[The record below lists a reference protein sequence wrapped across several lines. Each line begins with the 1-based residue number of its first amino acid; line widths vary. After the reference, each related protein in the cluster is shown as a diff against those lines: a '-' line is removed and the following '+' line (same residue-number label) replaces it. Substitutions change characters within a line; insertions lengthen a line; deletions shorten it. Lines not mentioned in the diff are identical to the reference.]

1 MSEINYKVKYE
12 QLKLKFMSS
21 MDMAYRLGFEDGAK
35 DAQMT
40 QMAEQQQ
47 AQEEAAQQQANAEA
61 NGFGGDG
68 EGGDEEGGEG
78 EAPGGAPG
86 EEDGSE
92 GGGEQ
97 PEISGAG
104 APGMEG
110 EGTKQ
115 DDGTGGLDS
124 SDADPDAPP
133 VEGSELESH
142 ISELEQ
148 MMIGKSEVS
157 VEDLKKS
164 LVQIKA
170 LKAAKD
176 LHKSMKAIK
185 AIGKSLN
192 KKKAVK
198 LPKKVFAVGKQAQSN
213 LTNKDKAAL
222 NVQEKIVSD
231 IMKSWEEQEQKA
243 SKKIADII
251 SVEGLV
257 KKE

>member
-47 AQEEAAQQQANAEA
+47 AQEQAAQAAA

-68 EGGDEEGGEG
+68 EGGDEEGGDG
-78 EAPGGAPG
+78 EAPGAPG
-86 EEDGSE
+86 QPDQDDEE
-92 GGGEQ
+92 GGEQ
-97 PEISGAG
+97 PEIGGAS

-115 DDGTGGLDS
+115 DDGTEGLDG

-133 VEGSELESH
+133 VEGSELEGH

-148 MMIGKSEVS
+148 MMMGKTEVS
-157 VEDLKKS
+157 VEALKKS
-164 LVQIKA
+164 LAGIKA
-170 LKAAKD
+170 FKQARD

-185 AIGKSLN
+185 EIGKSLN
-192 KKKAVK
+192 KKKKAVK
-198 LPKKVFAVGKQAQSN
+198 LPKKVFAVGKQASSN

-243 SKKIADII
+243 SKKIAEVLN
-251 SVEGLV
+251 VEGLV